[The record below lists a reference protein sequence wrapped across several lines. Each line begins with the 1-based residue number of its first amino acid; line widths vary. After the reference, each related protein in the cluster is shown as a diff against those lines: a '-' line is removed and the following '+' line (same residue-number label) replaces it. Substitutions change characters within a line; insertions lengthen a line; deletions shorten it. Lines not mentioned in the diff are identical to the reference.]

1 MPQFQLS
8 DNVTVPRYDVFPTED
23 SDTWS
28 PYSDS
33 GFSQA
38 HAQPGRVRAVA
49 LQISALCEI
58 SSDLIKHFYN
68 PQILDKPIGK
78 QTELK
83 RLSEIHTRLEDWRRN
98 LPKELEPKEGTL
110 SSALIMQY
118 VLNLFAVFNMN

>member
-8 DNVTVPRYDVFPTED
+8 DNVTVPRYIVVPIED
-23 SDTWS
+23 ADTWS

-58 SSDLIKHFYN
+58 SSDIIKNFYN
-68 PQILDKPIGK
+68 PQSLDKPVGK

-83 RLSEIHTRLEDWRRN
+83 QLSEIHTRLEDWRRN
-98 LPKELEPKEGTL
+98 LAKELEPKEGAL
-110 SSALIMQY
+110 PSSLVMQY
-118 VLNLFAVFNMN
+118 V